1 MRTTRFAW
9 FSALFVSAAAAATA
23 PGCGSSS
30 NGDGFSDPDAALDG
44 ASDSL
49 SDQAIGEQCPTGTAC
64 GDGGV
69 CAGNTCCAHEHVCGT
84 SCCGGADI
92 CSFLKCVTP
101 GAACVDSSDCPS
113 DQYCDYQLGTGDAG
127 VPPTVDASSCVGGAP
142 QNSGR
147 CIPRPPICAPDAG
160 TGGVSCLDK
169 CEYKVTGAFTPELK
183 YYWGG
188 EVAAPTSTD
197 VMMAPIV
204 IELDDDNCDGKV
216 NEQDIPEIVFTT
228 FTGGDY
234 QNAGTLHAI
243 SIVQGKVVDKWSKP
257 SEVYPGTQLAAGDLD
272 GKNGNEIVACSTGGT
287 VRAYHG
293 DGTLFWN
300 SAPGVGCYMPS
311 IADMDGDGKAEVV
324 VEGGIL
330 YGFDGTTKTTFSAA
344 LAGTFAVS
352 DIDGDGALDVF
363 TSSQAFH
370 ADGKLFVDTG
380 VPGSWPAAGDFDK
393 DGKAEVVAVYSGTH
407 TTSFWRYDAAQA
419 AKFSWVR
426 QNVDINGA
434 LAQHCAVGSA
444 GYTTGGGPPTVADFD
459 GDGVPDLA
467 LAGGIGYT
475 VLNGAKVV
483 NPAIANPDTVL
494 WTVAT
499 TDCSS
504 AATGSSV
511 FDFDGDG
518 KAEVVY
524 SDENHMRIYE
534 GPTGKVLFETCN
546 TTGTLIEYPLVA
558 DVDNDGH
565 ADIVVVSNAYAS
577 GNAEYQCNDGT
588 NIAQS
593 GVRVFGDTA
602 GSWVRT
608 RRIWNEHAYHVTNV
622 NEDGTVPKN
631 ELPNWKQ
638 PGLNNFRQ
646 NKQPGSEFAAPDAI
660 VSLAP
665 VCTGPYG
672 LVATVTNIGEAPL
685 PAGVVVG
692 FYTGTPGSGTKIG
705 TGTTTRTLYPPQSE
719 QVVLPLPTPPPGVRE
734 GSLTVY
740 AVVDDTKTPHPTWHE
755 CRTDNGTSTPI
766 AAICNGVK

>member
-1 MRTTRFAW
+1 MRSVRWAW
-9 FSALFVSAAAAATA
+9 PVVALVAAFVACA
-23 PGCGSSS
+23 PGCGSSNNGYS
-30 NGDGFSDPDAALDG
+30 PDDGGLGDGTDDGSVADQNAPD
-44 ASDSL
+44 
-49 SDQAIGEQCPTGTAC
+49 CPTGTSC

-69 CAGNTCCAHEHVCGT
+69 CAGNTCCAKDRVCGT
-84 SCCGGADI
+84 SCCATGDV
-92 CSFLKCVTP
+92 CSFLKCATP
-101 GAACVDSSDCPS
+101 GAPCFDSSDCAAT
-113 DQYCDYQLGTGDAG
+113 DYCDFTLGGNDAG
-127 VPPTVDASSCVGGAP
+127 APPPADGSCVGGAV
-142 QNSGR
+142 QKTGR
-147 CIPRPPICAPDAG
+147 CLPKPPLCAGDAG
-160 TGGVSCLDK
+160 TGGGLTCLEK
-169 CEYKVTGAFTPELK
+169 CEYRGTATFAPALK
-183 YYWGG
+183 FAWGG
-188 EVAAPTSTD
+188 QITAPFASD

-216 NEQDIPEIVFTT
+216 NEEDIPEIVFTT

-234 QNAGTLHAI
+234 THNGTLHAI

-257 SEVYPGTQLAAGDLD
+257 GEVYPGTQLAGGDID
-272 GKNGNEIVACSTGGT
+272 GVNGNEVVSCGTDGT
-287 VRAYHG
+287 VRAYRG
-293 DGTLFWN
+293 DGTLFWQ
-300 SAPGVGCYMPS
+300 SAAGVGCYMPS
-311 IADMDGDGKAEVV
+311 IADLDADGKPEVI
-324 VEGGIL
+324 VEGGVL
-330 YGFDGTTKTTFSAA
+330 NGATGTTKATFSAG

-352 DIDGDGALDVF
+352 DIDGDGALDIV

-370 ADGKLFVDTG
+370 GDGKLFVDTTLA
-380 VPGSWPAAGDFDK
+380 GSWPAVGDFDK
-393 DGKAEVVAVYSGTH
+393 DGKPEVVAVYTGTH
-407 TTSFWRYDAAQA
+407 TTSIWHYDAAQA

-426 QNVDINGA
+426 QGIDINGT
-434 LAQHCAVGSA
+434 LTQHCDPASA

-459 GDGVPDLA
+459 GDGFPDVA
-467 LAGGIGYT
+467 LAGGIGYA
-475 VLNGAKVV
+475 VLSGAKITNTQLT
-483 NPAIANPDTVL
+483 NPSTVL
-494 WTVAT
+494 WTVST

-524 SDENHMRIYE
+524 SDENHLRIYE

-577 GNAEYQCNDGT
+577 GSAEYQCNDGT

-593 GVRVFGDTA
+593 GVRVFGDSA

-608 RRIWNEHAYHVTNV
+608 RRIWNEHAYHVTNA
-622 NEDGTVPKN
+622 NEDGTIPKQ

-638 PGLNNFRQ
+638 PGLDNFRQ

-660 VSLAP
+660 VSIAP
-665 VCTGPYG
+665 DCGPTYG

-705 TGTTTRTLYPPQSE
+705 TGATTKVLYPPQSE
-719 QVVLPLPTPPPGVRE
+719 AVILPLPTPPPGVRE
-734 GSLTVY
+734 GTTPVY
-740 AVVDDTKTPHPTWHE
+740 AIVDDTATPHPSWHE
-755 CRTDNGTSTPI
+755 CRTDNNTGTGNGL
-766 AAICNGVK
+766 CNQVK